1 MVETGAIV
9 TEMPLQA
16 APTKWRFLQRNR
28 LIAALTRATVV
39 LKAGWRSGSLN
50 TAGHAAAL
58 GRPLGAVPGPVT
70 SAASAG
76 CHRLIRDCGAEL
88 VTNAAEMAE
97 LAGFGPAV
105 DEDRAS
111 GPRPGGWSQV
121 ETRVLDALSA
131 RSPRAVEDVAQRSG
145 LSIAQTQAVLGA
157 LELEGAAALRER
169 G

>member
-1 MVETGAIV
+1 MRPPSDV
-9 TEMPLQA
+9 PS
-16 APTKWRFLQRNR
+16 APFP
-28 LIAALTRATVV
+28 
-39 LKAGWRSGSLN
+39 
-50 TAGHAAAL
+50 
-58 GRPLGAVPGPVT
+58 GRIT

-76 CHRLIRDCGAEL
+76 CHRPIREYGVEL

-97 LAGFGPAV
+97 LAGFGPAG
-105 DEDRAS
+105 DEDRAHL
-111 GPRPGGWSQV
+111 RPGGWSQV

-169 G
+169 GL